1 MKHLLKNQED
11 VKMVS
16 RFFQNSSFIF
26 PLLKWAFLRSAA
38 VSSIFLE
45 SKPKKKES
53 GSSTEDV
60 TGQRSSMMGRT
71 SVRSKTGLSERAGK
85 RRNERSKRQER
96 FKNGNIIVIF
106 EREFQILFSVRI
118 SQTG

>member
-1 MKHLLKNQED
+1 M
-11 VKMVS
+11 
-16 RFFQNSSFIF
+16 
-26 PLLKWAFLRSAA
+26 
-38 VSSIFLE
+38 
-45 SKPKKKES
+45 KPKKKES

-96 FKNGNIIVIF
+96 FKNGNIIIIY
-106 EREFQILFSVRI
+106 ETLLISLF
-118 SQTG
+118 

>member
-1 MKHLLKNQED
+1 MLTSSDLSL
-11 VKMVS
+11 S
-16 RFFQNSSFIF
+16 RAIS
-26 PLLKWAFLRSAA
+26 
-38 VSSIFLE
+38 SSIFSFLE

-96 FKNGNIIVIF
+96 FKNGNINVIL
-106 EREFQILFSVRI
+106 EQKITILFSVRI